1 MNSYLEILSKSIQFG
16 EETLKKMERKT
27 DLKIEHKIILSLYRK
42 LLEQVDGNYIL
53 ADHKLEG
60 PARVLI
66 RSALETVLALKYIL
80 QEKRRIQD
88 RAFSYYI
95 GFLKTDLQIAKDSL
109 ELDFNDIPINKKELE
124 LSIKRSESILSQRQ
138 FNKVINE
145 WERAN
150 KKSKY
155 EPKWYSLFNGPTS
168 IKRLV
173 DVVADDQIFLLYGLL
188 SKEAHGYQALS
199 AVIHKDLTKDKFV
212 LKPIRNEISD
222 AIIKYTRTLLTGITM
237 RMIELIAPECNP
249 DLIIFAKEIGI
260 IPKTYPFVIPKI

>member
-150 KKSKY
+150 EKSKY

-237 RMIELIAPECNP
+237 KMIELIAPECNP